1 MTHQNVPAEMLEYIR
16 QAAVG
21 PDGPPTASVI
31 AQHLKVS
38 RRTVN
43 RTLARLV
50 ANGQLEKTG
59 SGPTTGYRPTSAPTS
74 ASSDEPPLAVAKS
87 AEAAAL
93 LAHLSRP
100 LGSRTPVSYERAFVD
115 DYVPNESS
123 LLPRALADAL
133 YAAGRAQG
141 RQPAGTVARKV
152 LEQLL
157 IDLSWYSSRLE
168 GNRVSLLDTKALFEH
183 GRGDTNNPDITML
196 LNHKQ
201 AIEFM
206 VDAVPEQGITVPVVR
221 NLHAILTQGLLSDPL
236 AAGAIRRRIVTIEG
250 SVYQPTQVSVLLEQI
265 LEQIINRARLIR
277 NPIEGAFFLW
287 VNLAYLQP
295 FEDGNKR
302 TSRLTSNLPLL
313 LYNCAPLS
321 FLEVEQSDYA
331 YAMLG
336 VYEQRSVALAVE
348 LFESTY
354 QRSIEKYRAALGAFG
369 TPDPIRI
376 RYREALGE
384 AIRQVLAGGETGPAI
399 IASLGIEQVDLDAFK
414 RLLEEELAHLAIYNC
429 ARYRLA
435 IPAVERWLAAGR
447 PGLNKVPAND

>member
-1 MTHQNVPAEMLEYIR
+1 MLEYLR

-21 PDGPPTASVI
+21 PVGPPTAGVI

-43 RTLARLV
+43 RILARLV
-50 ANGQLEKTG
+50 ADGQLERTG
-59 SGPTTGYRPTSAPTS
+59 SGPTTGYRLISAPTS
-74 ASSDEPPLAVAKS
+74 VLLDGPPLPVPRS

-93 LAHLSRP
+93 LAQLSRP

-115 DYVPNESS
+115 DYVPNDSS
-123 LLPRALADAL
+123 LMPQALADAL

-141 RQPAGTVARKV
+141 QQPAGTVARKV

-157 IDLSWYSSRLE
+157 IDLSWHSSRLE

-183 GRGDTNNPDITML
+183 GRGDANNPDITML
-196 LNHKQ
+196 LNHKE

-221 NLHAILTQGLLSDPL
+221 NLHGLLMQGLLSDPL

-250 SVYQPTQVSVLLEQI
+250 SVYLPTHAPVLLEQM
-265 LEQIINRARLIR
+265 LEEIVARARLIR
-277 NPIEGAFFLW
+277 NPMEGAFFLW

-302 TSRLTSNLPLL
+302 TSRLTCNLPLL

-321 FLEVEQSDYA
+321 FLDVEQSDYA

-354 QRSIEKYRAALGAFG
+354 RRSIEKYRAALGAFG
-369 TPDPIRI
+369 TPDPIRA
-376 RYREALGE
+376 RYREALGD
-384 AIRQVLAGGETGPAI
+384 AIRRVVSGGESGSAA
-399 IASLGIEQVDLDAFK
+399 IASIGIEPVDLDMFT
-414 RLLEEELAHLAIYNC
+414 RLVEEELAHLAIYNC
-429 ARYRLA
+429 ARYRLTA
-435 IPAVERWLAAGR
+435 SAVERWIAAGR
-447 PGLNKVPAND
+447 PGLKHAA

>member
-1 MTHQNVPAEMLEYIR
+1 MTHQNVAAEMLEYIHR
-16 QAAVG
+16 AAAG
-21 PDGPPTASVI
+21 PEGPPTASVI
-31 AQHLKVS
+31 AQHLTVS

-59 SGPTTGYRPTSAPTS
+59 SGPMTGYRPISTPTS
-74 ASSDEPPLAVAKS
+74 GSPDEPPLIVGRS

-93 LAHLSRP
+93 LAQLSKP
-100 LGSRTPVSYERAFVD
+100 LGSRTPVPYERDFVD

-123 LLPRALADAL
+123 LLPRALADTL

-141 RQPAGTVARKV
+141 QQPAGTVARKV

-157 IDLSWYSSRLE
+157 IDLSWHSSRLE

-183 GRGDTNNPDITML
+183 GSGDTNNPDITML
-196 LNHKQ
+196 LNHKE

-206 VDAVPEQGITVPVVR
+206 VDAVPEQGITVPVIR
-221 NLHAILTQGLLSDPL
+221 NLHGLLMQGLLSDPL

-250 SVYQPTQVSVLLEQI
+250 SVYHPTQVPVLLEQMLDEI
-265 LEQIINRARLIR
+265 VARARLIR

-321 FLEVEQSDYA
+321 FLDVQQADYA

-336 VYEQRSVALAVE
+336 VYEQRGVALAVE
-348 LFESTY
+348 LFETTY
-354 QRSIEKYRAALGAFG
+354 RRSVEKYRAALGAFG
-369 TPDPIRI
+369 TPDPLRA
-376 RYREALGE
+376 RYREVLGE
-384 AIRQVLAGGETGPAI
+384 AIRRVVSGGESGPEV
-399 IASLGIEQVDLDAFK
+399 IASLEIEPADLDLLT
-414 RLLEEELAHLAIYNC
+414 RLVEEELAHLAIYNC

-435 IPAVERWLAAGR
+435 IPAVERWIAAGR
-447 PGLNKVPAND
+447 PGLKHAA